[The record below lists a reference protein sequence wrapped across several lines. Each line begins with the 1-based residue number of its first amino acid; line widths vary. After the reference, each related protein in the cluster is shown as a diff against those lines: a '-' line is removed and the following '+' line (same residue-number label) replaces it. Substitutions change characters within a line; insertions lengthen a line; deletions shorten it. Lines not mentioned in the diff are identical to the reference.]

1 METPRSVIE
10 KHQSAINERDLET
23 YIKTV
28 IFPFTYQNF
37 NGVSLTINSPEDSG
51 AIYLVPWETV
61 IAAFPDWLRTEHEQ
75 VDEIVSSN
83 LSAVFKVQARW
94 ITETVQPHKLIT
106 AIWIRV
112 KKMEFGVYNS
122 GTTQARLIK

>member
-10 KHQSAINERDLET
+10 KHQRAINERNLET

-37 NGVSLTINSPEDSG
+37 NGVSITVNSPEEYG
-51 AIYLVPWETV
+51 ANFPVPWETV

-94 ITETVQPHKLIT
+94 ITETVEPNKLIT
-106 AIWIRV
+106 AIWITV
-112 KKMEFGVYNS
+112 KKNGVWGLQFRHNL
-122 GTTQARLIK
+122 GTIN

>member
-1 METPRSVIE
+1 MYKR
-10 KHQSAINERDLET
+10 QERDLET
-23 YIKTV
+23 YIETV

-37 NGVSLTINSPEDSG
+37 NGVSITVNSPEEYG
-51 AIYLVPWETV
+51 RNYPAPWETV
-61 IAAFPDWLRTEHEQ
+61 IAAFPDWLRTEHEH

-106 AIWIRV
+106 AIWITV
-112 KKMEFGVYNS
+112 KKNGVWGLQFRHNL
-122 GTTQARLIK
+122 GTID

>member
-10 KHQSAINERDLET
+10 KHQRAINERDLET

-28 IFPFTYQNF
+28 TFPFTYQNF
-37 NGVSLTINSPEDSG
+37 NGVSITVNSPEEYG
-51 AIYLVPWETV
+51 ANYPAPWETV
-61 IAAFPDWLRTEHEQ
+61 IAAFPDWLRTEHEH

-83 LSAVFKVQARW
+83 LSAVFKVQAHW

-106 AIWIRV
+106 AIWITV
-112 KKMEFGVYNS
+112 KKNGVWGLQFRHNL
-122 GTTQARLIK
+122 GTID

>member
-122 GTTQARLIK
+122 GTT